1 MGAGMEDAI
10 TLSSGSDK
18 DESDVEI
25 VDAYAGGMD
34 DAKPFIGREWTVAA
48 YNVTPLFIDL
58 TDPILSLPGPRRRKR
73 RNSSAATEV
82 VDLIDGTITNRTDQ
96 LIKSSPPDESETV
109 TGKAY
114 KILPSDRGGTNS
126 LENSPRDSAIVSPMQ
141 DSDIL
146 KPKQD
151 VFLNSVTEVPM
162 TNKIN
167 YSFPLCVRAP
177 IVKLTRLPLQE
188 AHVRELKKFRSSVY
202 LTKESKQLQDISLAS
217 DCINS
222 RTTTISNK
230 PQLNPLVDVYLQ
242 LTKPPWEQG
251 QVEDRKEQGS
261 TLSSIHDT
269 RSHQLHLST
278 APEKAQGSCQE
289 DLCYPNSSLAAI
301 DSGTKRL
308 EMNPPESTQSPLPK
322 PSSPDFHNPRPDLP
336 IPQNLHLHS
345 QPQAGST
352 SPCHNIESQ
361 ANSILTSTDILTNKS
376 PLTQT
381 EEAEADLAM
390 NSPAYLCN
398 SIPSDPPLSVP
409 RTEDLD
415 EGTGTY
421 RGDLGVDSPVHID
434 WQEGSDGEEVNG
446 ESKFGVHFR
455 SASRED
461 RRFVCPITLRK
472 IMAGPVPDLGGDDDD
487 EEEDGFGAPEELCRQ
502 SLSLVYSTIDENYPE
517 GTLQLLSDLLQPGFY
532 PPRDITSHLLR
543 GILLDPQSP
552 QYLCVQAFNL
562 LIRTQRDV
570 IKWLFAA
577 IMKSTEH
584 RDSKETAKERDEH
597 MRMVSVFQRMLSMA
611 LEVDRSP
618 ALSSAKLSQELFHML
633 ISSVPLRAHRML
645 LLESLQSKLLRC
657 KLLEHLLD
665 YACPQKIR
673 LPMSLSLLLHFLKN
687 CILRS
692 DPMDGAQRWQ
702 KWEELVQLL
711 WMLLLSYNKV
721 MKGHLRSSLT
731 ERTGRVRPMIQTTH
745 DTVSKQAVQEAVVS
759 FLSRSQADL
768 GQALPLHVEESLTYL
783 QDHLLDVCQ
792 C

>member
-562 LIRTQRDV
+562 LIRTQRHHMGDKTTIPWDWELLTSV
-570 IKWLFAA
+570 MASQVQGISILAHKEWL
-577 IMKSTEH
+577 TH
-584 RDSKETAKERDEH
+584 WTTL
-597 MRMVSVFQRMLSMA
+597 VG
-611 LEVDRSP
+611 
-618 ALSSAKLSQELFHML
+618 
-633 ISSVPLRAHRML
+633 
-645 LLESLQSKLLRC
+645 LQQTYPDLC
-657 KLLEHLLD
+657 F
-665 YACPQKIR
+665 R
-673 LPMSLSLLLHFLKN
+673 LPIRTMKRNIAARLCACCSS
-687 CILRS
+687 
-692 DPMDGAQRWQ
+692 
-702 KWEELVQLL
+702 
-711 WMLLLSYNKV
+711 MLCRL
-721 MKGHLRSSLT
+721 
-731 ERTGRVRPMIQTTH
+731 
-745 DTVSKQAVQEAVVS
+745 
-759 FLSRSQADL
+759 
-768 GQALPLHVEESLTYL
+768 
-783 QDHLLDVCQ
+783 
-792 C
+792 